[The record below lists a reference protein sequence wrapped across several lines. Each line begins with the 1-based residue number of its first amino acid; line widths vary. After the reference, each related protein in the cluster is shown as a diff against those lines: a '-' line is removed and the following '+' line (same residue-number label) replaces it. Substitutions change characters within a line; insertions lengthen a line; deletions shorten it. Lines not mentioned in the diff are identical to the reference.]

1 MKKYLFIIIL
11 LNFSFSELIK
21 PENGATLNQI
31 YILFEWEQVPGNNF
45 YILDISENP
54 DNIDGDC
61 IICDQY
67 ISGSLIH
74 IQKDL
79 IDWNKTYY
87 WKIISYGD
95 DNQAITVGSSSFST
109 GSSIANATTNS
120 YGSNIEEGLT
130 IYGSFFD
137 YYSAVIDQAGNE
149 IWNSGNQDL
158 IFYNTDQYGRFF
170 GAEFIGNNEENNYP
184 GIKFSFSEGIQWQE
198 PGDNFIHHDIFQ
210 LPNGNYIGLG
220 TSYGQGPIPIG
231 PWTPLFQGLGFE
243 ADGETIEFDWMGDKI
258 IEWDAETKEEV
269 WTWDV
274 FDYFNMMDYDQLG
287 GIWFEAYNTNRF
299 DWTHGNA
306 IWFDE
311 DDSALYLSS
320 RHLNRITK
328 ISYPSGD
335 VIWNLGLELGSGD
348 INCGQDIGFSF
359 QHSLQKLN
367 NGNILTFDNGNLS
380 RELLDQD
387 VKTSRSIEIDITET
401 NDGCEAELAWEYI
414 LPEDLYGYLSGNTQK
429 LNNGNYLSTTIGG
442 GGTSLEV
449 DENGNELWEAN
460 YNLQLPDGLV
470 YRSMRIPGIFPIE
483 YSVIFPQ
490 LSSISEDQTYIN
502 IEDDDSLHVVIKNNG
517 DYTQTFNYI
526 LNPAEDDEGY
536 IESIEF
542 IVTPRHHPEQKK
554 IYSHF
559 INHTEDL
566 FTLEQQSG
574 QFRLAPNENII
585 FSFFDEMVLNNDDN
599 KQLIFNLDTPYPNPF
614 NPMVNFDLNV
624 SETEYFDINI
634 YDIQGNKIDHIWSGF
649 LNYGVHSFN
658 WNGTNQS
665 TGIYIIK
672 CNTDNM
678 VSTQKIFL
686 IK

>member
-1 MKKYLFIIIL
+1 MKKYLFIIL
-11 LNFSFSELIK
+11 LLSFSFAELIR
-21 PENGATLNQI
+21 PENGSTLNQI
-31 YILFEWEQVPGNNF
+31 YILFEWEQVPNNNF
-45 YILDISENP
+45 YILDVSENP
-54 DNIDGDC
+54 NNIDGDC

-87 WKIISYGD
+87 WKVVSYGD
-95 DNQAITVGSSSFST
+95 DNQAITIGNSSFST
-109 GSSIANATTNS
+109 NSPIANATTNS
-120 YGSNIEEGLT
+120 YNSNIQEGLT

-137 YYSAVIDQAGNE
+137 YYSAVIDDAGNE

-158 IFYNTDQYGRFF
+158 IFYNTDEYGRFF

-220 TSYGQGPIPIG
+220 TSYGEGPIPIG

-348 INCGQDIGFSF
+348 IDCGQDIGFSF

-387 VKTSRSIEIDITET
+387 IKTSRSIEIDITET

-429 LNNGNYLSTTIGG
+429 LDNGNYLSTSIGG

-470 YRSMRIPGIFPIE
+470 YRGMRIPGIFPIE

-490 LSSISEDQTYIN
+490 LSNISVDQTYIN
-502 IEDDDSLHVVIKNNG
+502 IDNGDSLHVLIKNNG

-526 LNPAEDDEGY
+526 LETIEDDNQ
-536 IESIEF
+536 IESIDF
-542 IVTPRHHPEQKK
+542 IITPRHHPEQKK
-554 IYSHF
+554 IYSHS
-559 INHTEDL
+559 INHT
-566 FTLEQQSG
+566 LEFSIENQSG
-574 QFRLAPNENII
+574 QFRLAPNEDII
-585 FSFFDEMVLNNDDN
+585 LSFINDMELNNDDDTR
-599 KQLIFNLDTPYPNPF
+599 LIFNLDAPYPNPF
-614 NPMVNFDLNV
+614 NPIINFDLNV
-624 SETEYFDINI
+624 SKAEYFDIDI
-634 YDIQGNKIDHIWSGF
+634 YDIQGNKIENIWSGF

-672 CNTDNM
+672 CSTNNI
-678 VSTQKIFL
+678 VSTQKVFL